1 MAKVAAARKFGG
13 TTVLDAAQQHRVSRS
28 RSHREQPAGAPGRR
42 KLDRWIDW
50 ALSHPARGGMFA

>member
-1 MAKVAAARKFGG
+1 VQERQNPRSSESLSGGG
-13 TTVLDAAQQHRVSRS
+13 TIEFRWN
-28 RSHREQPAGAPGRR
+28 REQFAGGPGRR